1 MSLSH
6 DSVLCG
12 NNLMSFG
19 DGFSADLRQDILDC
33 LLHAQFRADDETSV
47 QRNWRGWLEAYRG
60 SVDDAGAQRT
70 AIIADSTFMI
80 RRLRDLRHEPF
91 LNGFPSAELRALFGH
106 SFDTLMNS
114 GQAKAFFNSWFSSG
128 RSESIQVVPC
138 VMSGEGNASI
148 MLCGLQMTT
157 MAFRKGFF
165 PWQVLSGEM
174 RVDCAGA
181 AYLFSRELFDPARL
195 RIQDELARRAREA
208 VIQL

>member
-1 MSLSH
+1 MSLNH

-12 NNLMSFG
+12 NNLVSFG
-19 DGFSADLRQDILDC
+19 DGIGADLRQDILDC
-33 LLHAQFRADDETSV
+33 LLYAQFRADDETSV
-47 QRNWRGWLEAYRG
+47 QRNWRGWLETYRG

-91 LNGFPSAELRALFGH
+91 LNGFPSAELRELFSY

-114 GQAKAFFNSWFSSG
+114 GQARAFFNSWFSSG
-128 RSESIQVVPC
+128 RTESIQVVPC
-138 VMSGEGNASI
+138 VMGDDGKVSI

-157 MAFRKGFF
+157 MTFRRGFF
-165 PWQVLSGEM
+165 PWDVLNGEM

-181 AYLFSRELFDPARL
+181 AYRFSRELFDPARS
-195 RIQDELARRAREA
+195 RVRDELASRAREA

>member
-1 MSLSH
+1 MSLNH

-12 NNLMSFG
+12 NNLVSFG
-19 DGFSADLRQDILDC
+19 DGIGADLRQDILDC
-33 LLHAQFRADDETSV
+33 LLYAQFRADDETPV
-47 QRNWRGWLEAYRG
+47 QRNWRGWLETYRG

-91 LNGFPSAELRALFGH
+91 LNGFPSAELRELFSY

-114 GQAKAFFNSWFSSG
+114 GQARAFFNSWFSSG
-128 RSESIQVVPC
+128 RTESIQVVPC
-138 VMSGEGNASI
+138 VMGDDGKVSI

-157 MAFRKGFF
+157 MTFRRGFF
-165 PWQVLSGEM
+165 PWDVLNGEM

-181 AYLFSRELFDPARL
+181 AYRFSRELFDPVRS
-195 RIQDELARRAREA
+195 RVRDELASRIREA

>member
-1 MSLSH
+1 MSLNH

-12 NNLMSFG
+12 NNLVSFG
-19 DGFSADLRQDILDC
+19 DGIGADLRQDILDC
-33 LLHAQFRADDETSV
+33 LLYAQFRADDETSV
-47 QRNWRGWLEAYRG
+47 QRNWRGWLETYRG

-91 LNGFPSAELRALFGH
+91 LNGFPSAELRELFSY

-114 GQAKAFFNSWFSSG
+114 GQARAFFNSWFSSG
-128 RSESIQVVPC
+128 RTESIRVVPC
-138 VMSGEGNASI
+138 VMGDDGKVSI

-157 MAFRKGFF
+157 MTFRRGFF
-165 PWQVLSGEM
+165 PWDVLNGEM

-181 AYLFSRELFDPARL
+181 AYRFSRELFDPARS
-195 RIQDELARRAREA
+195 RVRDELASRAREA